1 MIYLYVKTHNKTGLK
16 YLGKTV
22 KSDPHKY
29 KGSGRR
35 WRAHLR
41 KHGES
46 DYTTE
51 ILLATE
57 NEQELR
63 ETGIFFSKL
72 WNIVESDEWANYMI
86 ECGDGGDTSKSPNY
100 LEAMAK
106 IDRTGK
112 NNSMFGRSAI
122 KEQNLKWYKNL
133 DTKETIYVPEGQQPD
148 GFIPGRFVRPHSKP
162 KTEEHRRKI
171 GDSSRGRKKTK
182 ETIEKLRA
190 SRSWYKEHSLETKK
204 KMSKNATL
212 AKGVVGPD
220 DTFYS
225 NIVKASNETGI
236 PRKELFIMIKESS
249 YGWKW
254 FQSPTIVV

>member
-29 KGSGRR
+29 RGSGRR

-41 KHGES
+41 KHGEN

-100 LEAMAK
+100 KESMAK
-106 IDRTGK
+106 IDRSGK

-133 DTKETIYVPEGQQPD
+133 DTKETIYVPEGHQPD
-148 GFIPGRFVRPHSKP
+148 GFVSGRLIRPHSKP
-162 KTEEHRRKI
+162 RTEEHRKKISEAAKDRKH
-171 GDSSRGRKKTK
+171 SN
-182 ETIEKLRA
+182 ETIEKIKN
-190 SRSWYKEHSLETKK
+190 SRSWYKEHSPETKK
-204 KMSKNATL
+204 KMSENNAMKRKIVTPCGTIFDTPNLAAKHYGLSLKEVFENVKNL
-212 AKGVVGPD
+212 
-220 DTFYS
+220 
-225 NIVKASNETGI
+225 E
-236 PRKELFIMIKESS
+236 
-249 YGWKW
+249 GWYYA
-254 FQSPTIVV
+254 